1 MKIENKYNF
10 NTNQTG
16 PMLFFV
22 GKTTTMEEMLQNCT
36 NVIYSIKIDASKC
49 HFLASYGLLMACE
62 MNSGELEHFWFS
74 R

>member
-1 MKIENKYNF
+1 MKIENKYNY

-36 NVIYSIKIDASKC
+36 NVIYSIKMDASKC
-49 HFLASYGLLMACE
+49 HFLASFG
-62 MNSGELEHFWFS
+62 
-74 R
+74 